1 MEEHRVEMMVDQ
13 PWEET
18 LDFLT
23 SDMAPQEIDIKVL
36 ADRYRKYIKEMQE
49 YDLSVPAKA
58 IRICAALLNMKTM
71 AMYTEEENQMMDE
84 ENPMNFEDGEPEE
97 QEQNNKDE
105 VELDMGPELEIPV
118 KNKPQRRMRIGELK
132 DALESALEVHHQRE
146 ERQEMRAE
154 MDEAFEV
161 DEDDIT
167 DKLNSLMDKIT
178 SFTSDDEE
186 IHFDNLLEQRERE
199 EQIEKFKHVLH
210 LENDEKVQLIQEEF
224 LGDLHVRPEDQNVE
238 N

>member
-1 MEEHRVEMMVDQ
+1 MDEHRIEMMVDQ

-23 SDMAPQEIDIKVL
+23 ADMAPQEIDIKVL
-36 ADRYRKYIKEMQE
+36 ADRYRKYIKEMQD

-84 ENPMNFEDGEPEE
+84 ENPMNFEDGELEE
-97 QEQNNKDE
+97 NGDQSDDE

-118 KNKPQRRMRIGELK
+118 KNRPQRRMRIGELK
-132 DALESALEVHHQRE
+132 DALESALEVHQQRE

-210 LENDEKVQLIQEEF
+210 LENDEKVRLIQEEF
-224 LGDLHVRPEDQNVE
+224 LGDLHVRPEDNM
-238 N
+238 NN

>member
-1 MEEHRVEMMVDQ
+1 MDEHRIEMMVDQ

-23 SDMAPQEIDIKVL
+23 ADMAPQEIDIKVL

-49 YDLSVPAKA
+49 YDLSLPAKA

-84 ENPMNFEDGEPEE
+84 ENPMDFEDGELEE
-97 QEQNNKDE
+97 NGDQSDDE

-118 KNKPQRRMRIGELK
+118 KNRPQRRMRIGELK
-132 DALESALEVHHQRE
+132 DALESALEVHQQRE

-210 LENDEKVQLIQEEF
+210 LENDEKVRLIQEEF
-224 LGDLHVRPEDQNVE
+224 LGDLHVRPEE
-238 N
+238 NMKN

>member
-1 MEEHRVEMMVDQ
+1 MDEHQVEMMVEQ

-23 SDMAPQEIDIKVL
+23 ADMPPQEIDIKVL
-36 ADRYRKYIKEMQE
+36 ANRYREYIKEMQE

-58 IRICAALLNMKTM
+58 IRICAALLNMKAMTM
-71 AMYTEEENQMMDE
+71 YSPEEAEQEEFE
-84 ENPMNFEDGEPEE
+84 ENPMDFEEENVAEE
-97 QEQNNKDE
+97 QEDSEE

-118 KNKPQRRMRIGELK
+118 KNRPQRRMRIGELK
-132 DALESALEVHHQRE
+132 DALESALEVHQQRE

-178 SFTSDDEE
+178 SFGSDDEE
-186 IHFDNLLEQRERE
+186 IHFDSLIEQQERE
-199 EQIEKFKHVLH
+199 ERIEKFKHVLH
-210 LENDEKVQLIQEEF
+210 LENDEKVRLIQEEF
-224 LGDLHVRPEDQNVE
+224 LGDLHVRPEDEAN

>member
-1 MEEHRVEMMVDQ
+1 MDEHRIEMMVDQ

-23 SDMAPQEIDIKVL
+23 ADMAPQEIDIKVL

-84 ENPMNFEDGEPEE
+84 ENPMNFEDGELEE
-97 QEQNNKDE
+97 NGDQSDDE

-132 DALESALEVHHQRE
+132 DALESALEVHQQRE
-146 ERQEMRAE
+146 QRQEMRAE

-210 LENDEKVQLIQEEF
+210 LENDEKVRLIQEEF
-224 LGDLHVRPEDQNVE
+224 LGDLHVRPEDNM
-238 N
+238 NN

>member
-1 MEEHRVEMMVDQ
+1 MDEHQVEMMVEQ

-23 SDMAPQEIDIKVL
+23 ADMPPQEIDIKIL
-36 ADRYRKYIKEMQE
+36 ANRYREYIKEMQE

-58 IRICAALLNMKTM
+58 IRICAALLNMKAMTM
-71 AMYTEEENQMMDE
+71 YSPDEAEQEEFE
-84 ENPMNFEDGEPEE
+84 ENPMAFEDENVAEEP
-97 QEQNNKDE
+97 QDSSDD
-105 VELDMGPELEIPV
+105 VELEMGPELEIPV
-118 KNKPQRRMRIGELK
+118 KNRPQRRMRIGELK
-132 DALESALEVHHQRE
+132 DALESALEVHQQRE

-178 SFTSDDEE
+178 SFGSNDEE
-186 IHFDNLLEQRERE
+186 IHFDSLIEQQERE
-199 EQIEKFKHVLH
+199 ERIEKFKHVLH
-210 LENDEKVQLIQEEF
+210 LENDEKVRLIQEEF
-224 LGDLHVRPEDQNVE
+224 LGDLHVRPENE
-238 N
+238 ANN

>member
-1 MEEHRVEMMVDQ
+1 MMVDQ

-23 SDMAPQEIDIKVL
+23 ADMAPQEIDIKVL
-36 ADRYRKYIKEMQE
+36 ADRYRKYIKEMQD

-71 AMYTEEENQMMDE
+71 AIYTEEENQMMDE
-84 ENPMNFEDGEPEE
+84 ENPMNFEDGELEE
-97 QEQNNKDE
+97 NGDQSDDE

-118 KNKPQRRMRIGELK
+118 KNRPQRRMRIGELK
-132 DALESALEVHHQRE
+132 DALESALEVHQQRE

-210 LENDEKVQLIQEEF
+210 LENDEKVRLIQEEF
-224 LGDLHVRPEDQNVE
+224 LGDLHVRPEDNM
-238 N
+238 NN

>member
-23 SDMAPQEIDIKVL
+23 ADMPPQEIDIKIL
-36 ADRYRKYIKEMQE
+36 ADRYRKYIKEMQD

-84 ENPMNFEDGEPEE
+84 ENPMDFEDGELEE
-97 QEQNNKDE
+97 NGDQSDDE

-132 DALESALEVHHQRE
+132 DALESALEVHQQRE

-186 IHFDNLLEQRERE
+186 IHFDNLLDQRERE

-224 LGDLHVRPEDQNVE
+224 LGDLHVRPEDNM
-238 N
+238 NN

>member
-1 MEEHRVEMMVDQ
+1 MDEHRIEMMVDQ

-23 SDMAPQEIDIKVL
+23 ADMAPQEIDIKVL
-36 ADRYRKYIKEMQE
+36 ADRYRKYIKEMQD

-71 AMYTEEENQMMDE
+71 AIYTEEENQMMDE
-84 ENPMNFEDGEPEE
+84 ENPMNFEDEE
-97 QEQNNKDE
+97 LEENGDQSNEDE

-118 KNKPQRRMRIGELK
+118 KNRPQRRMRIGELK
-132 DALESALEVHHQRE
+132 DALESALEVHQQRE

-210 LENDEKVQLIQEEF
+210 LENDEKGRLIQEEF
-224 LGDLHVRPEDQNVE
+224 LGDLHVRPEDNM
-238 N
+238 NN

>member
-1 MEEHRVEMMVDQ
+1 MEEHRVEMMVEQ

-23 SDMAPQEIDIKVL
+23 SDMPPQEIDIKIL
-36 ADRYRKYIKEMQE
+36 ADRYRKYITEMQE

-58 IRICAALLNMKTM
+58 IRICAALLNMKTA
-71 AMYTEEENQMMDE
+71 AMYAPEEQEILDE
-84 ENPMNFEDGEPEE
+84 ENPMNFEEGEFEDQEKEE
-97 QEQNNKDE
+97 NDS

-118 KNKPQRRMRIGELK
+118 KNKPKRRMRIGELK
-132 DALESALEVHHQRE
+132 EALESALEVHQQRE
-146 ERQEMRAE
+146 QRQEMRAE

-161 DEDDIT
+161 DENDIT

-210 LENDEKVQLIQEEF
+210 LENDEKVRLIQEEF
-224 LGDLHVRPEDQNVE
+224 LGDLRVRPEDQEIQN
-238 N
+238 

>member
-1 MEEHRVEMMVDQ
+1 MDEHQVEMMVEQ

-23 SDMAPQEIDIKVL
+23 ADMPPQEIDIKVL
-36 ADRYRKYIKEMQE
+36 ANRYREYIKEMQE

-58 IRICAALLNMKTM
+58 IRICAALLNMKAMTM
-71 AMYTEEENQMMDE
+71 YSPKESEQEEFE
-84 ENPMNFEDGEPEE
+84 ENPMAFEDENVAEE
-97 QEQNNKDE
+97 QEDSEE
-105 VELDMGPELEIPV
+105 VELDMGPELEMPV
-118 KNKPQRRMRIGELK
+118 KNRPQRRMRIGELK
-132 DALESALEVHHQRE
+132 DALESALEVHQQRE

-178 SFTSDDEE
+178 SFGSEDEE
-186 IHFDNLLEQRERE
+186 IHFDSLIEQQERE
-199 EQIEKFKHVLH
+199 ERIEKFKHVLH
-210 LENDEKVQLIQEEF
+210 LENDEKVRLIQEEF
-224 LGDLHVRPEDQNVE
+224 LGDLHVRPEDEAN

>member
-1 MEEHRVEMMVDQ
+1 MDEHRIEMMVDQ

-23 SDMAPQEIDIKVL
+23 ADMAPQEIDIKVL
-36 ADRYRKYIKEMQE
+36 ADRYRKYIKEMQD

-58 IRICAALLNMKTM
+58 IRVCAALLNMKTM
-71 AMYTEEENQMMDE
+71 AIYTEEENQMMDE
-84 ENPMNFEDGEPEE
+84 ENPMNFEDEE
-97 QEQNNKDE
+97 LEENGDQSNEDE

-118 KNKPQRRMRIGELK
+118 KNRPQRRMRIGELK
-132 DALESALEVHHQRE
+132 DALESALEVHQQRE

-210 LENDEKVQLIQEEF
+210 LENDEKVRLIQEEF
-224 LGDLHVRPEDQNVE
+224 LGDLHVRPEDNM
-238 N
+238 NN

>member
-1 MEEHRVEMMVDQ
+1 MDEHQVEMMVEQ

-23 SDMAPQEIDIKVL
+23 ADMPPQEIDIKVL
-36 ADRYRKYIKEMQE
+36 ANRYREYIKEMQE

-58 IRICAALLNMKTM
+58 IRICAALLNMKAMTM
-71 AMYTEEENQMMDE
+71 YSPEEAEQEEFE
-84 ENPMNFEDGEPEE
+84 ENPMDFEEE
-97 QEQNNKDE
+97 NIAEEKEDSDE

-118 KNKPQRRMRIGELK
+118 KNRPQRRMRIGELK
-132 DALESALEVHHQRE
+132 DALESALEVHQQRE

-167 DKLNSLMDKIT
+167 DKLNTLMDKIT
-178 SFTSDDEE
+178 SFGSDDEE
-186 IHFDNLLEQRERE
+186 IHFDSLIEQQERE
-199 EQIEKFKHVLH
+199 ERIEKFKHVLH
-210 LENDEKVQLIQEEF
+210 LENDEKVRLIQDEF
-224 LGDLHVRPEDQNVE
+224 LGDLHVRPEDEAN

>member
-1 MEEHRVEMMVDQ
+1 MDEHQVEMMVEQ

-23 SDMAPQEIDIKVL
+23 ADMPPQEIDIKIL
-36 ADRYRKYIKEMQE
+36 ANRYREYIKEMQE

-58 IRICAALLNMKTM
+58 IRICAALLNMKAMTM
-71 AMYTEEENQMMDE
+71 YSPDEAEQEEFE
-84 ENPMNFEDGEPEE
+84 ENPMAFEDENVAEEP
-97 QEQNNKDE
+97 QDSSDD
-105 VELDMGPELEIPV
+105 VELEMGPELEIPV
-118 KNKPQRRMRIGELK
+118 KNRPQRRMRIGELK
-132 DALESALEVHHQRE
+132 DALESALEVHQQRE

-178 SFTSDDEE
+178 SFGSDDEE
-186 IHFDNLLEQRERE
+186 IHFDSLIEQQERE
-199 EQIEKFKHVLH
+199 ERIEKFKHVLH
-210 LENDEKVQLIQEEF
+210 LENDEKVRLIQEEF
-224 LGDLHVRPEDQNVE
+224 LGDLHVRPENE
-238 N
+238 ANN